1 MTNFELTKDMAYVI
15 GFIIGDGNISQSYIV
30 RAVEE
35 NENFIKGF
43 AETFFLAFGR
53 MPKIYF
59 DKYNNSFVAY
69 VHSKEIWNYLA
80 NVMEIPKGT
89 KSQIVRIPDEVK
101 HSNEEIKCALISGLF
116 DAEGSVIKMK
126 DPIHHPKGYLKIQF
140 KVHNKDLA
148 RDVYDILFML
158 KRRFPFNKEV
168 LTANKIEYP
177 PKDAILEC
185 LARLPEKE
193 LTSLANQ
200 VRPFLFKE
208 DDIELVL
215 KATLYAERFLREY
228 E

>member
-1 MTNFELTKDMAYVI
+1 M
-15 GFIIGDGNISQSYIV
+15 
-30 RAVEE
+30 EE

-148 RDVYDILFML
+148 RDVYDIL
-158 KRRFPFNKEV
+158 
-168 LTANKIEYP
+168 
-177 PKDAILEC
+177 
-185 LARLPEKE
+185 
-193 LTSLANQ
+193 
-200 VRPFLFKE
+200 
-208 DDIELVL
+208 IELGF
-215 KATLYAERFLREY
+215 KPRLYNYNEFSMVNLHGRSQGKLFIQKVGFRHPAKNAKISAFPLTK
-228 E
+228 